1 LPKPNAHLN
10 ALPALSISSG
20 SAFGWAIFRSKFRR
34 GLVAHLA
41 ALVGGTV
48 EQPFGNA

>member
-20 SAFGWAIFRSKFRR
+20 SAFGWAIFRSKFAV
-34 GLVAHLA
+34 VAHLA